1 MLRVGRV
8 SYRNTIPLFYK
19 FSGFEVIDG
28 VPSYLVKLLREGR
41 IDAGIV
47 SSVEYF
53 FNPDKYLILPDVSI
67 SSKARV
73 CSVKLFSQVPFEEV
87 RRVKLSE
94 ASLTSKY
101 LLFYLFE
108 KRLGFLPEESEDAE
122 AIMLIGDEALEVKG
136 FPYTYDLAEEWFKMH
151 KLPFVFALFLVR
163 KEADPKEIKK
173 LYESVKKSL
182 EVFYKDLKRSRL
194 SEDSY
199 FTECIDYSLGKE
211 HLKSLSLFF
220 DYLSSKFNKPSPKL
234 WFFESD

>member
-8 SYRNTIPLFYK
+8 SYKNTIPLFYELR
-19 FSGFEVIDG
+19 GFEIVDG
-28 VPSYLVKLLREGR
+28 VPSYLAKLLREGK

-53 FNPDKYLILPDVSI
+53 FNPDKYLILPSVSI
-67 SSKARV
+67 SSKVRV

-108 KRLGFLPEESEDAE
+108 KRLGFLPKESEDAE
-122 AIMLIGDEALEVKG
+122 AIMLIGDEALEVRS

-163 KEADPKEIKK
+163 KEADPKEIKR
-173 LYESVKKSL
+173 LYEGVKKSL
-182 EVFYKDLKRSRL
+182 EEFFKDLKRGRL

-199 FTECIDYSLGKE
+199 FTECIDYSLEEE

-220 DYLSSKFNKPSPKL
+220 DYLSSKFNKPTPKL
-234 WFFESD
+234 CFFESE